1 MVLFSLHALLRRAGI
16 LAAAPA
22 FALLAGCAAWHGPS
36 GGSVSATGVHSAEAG
51 AQLAAFRSERGL
63 APLSRDRTLE
73 KAALTQA
80 RLMAGSSNMAHTT
93 GIGRSFTA
101 RMQNAGV
108 GTAAENIARGQDSVG
123 EVLTTWENSPPHRR
137 NMLDPRFG
145 RFGLASAADEN
156 GKLYWAL
163 VLGK

>member
-1 MVLFSLHALLRRAGI
+1 MVSFSLFARQRCILP
-16 LAAAPA
+16 LAAASIMG
-22 FALLAGCAAWHGPS
+22 LLAGCAALPGPS
-36 GGSVSATGVHSAEAG
+36 GGSVSGADVHSAEASSRI
-51 AQLAAFRSERGL
+51 AAFRRAQGL
-63 APLSRDRTLE
+63 TPLSRDRTLE
-73 KAALTQA
+73 QAALTQA

-123 EVLTTWENSPPHRR
+123 EVLVVWENSPPHRR
-137 NMLDPRFG
+137 NMLDPRFAS
-145 RFGLASAADEN
+145 FGLASATDED
-156 GKLYWAL
+156 GERYWAL